1 MCFGLDIFGVNKGAK
16 QQAKALEEQARQER
30 LLAKANQQSLEGQI
44 ARQAAGDKAKELLSK
59 PIETT
64 DVTVGEVAPK
74 ATIDETGRRRTA
86 RSKFQMSGSG
96 GAGLGGL

>member
-1 MCFGLDIFGVNKGAK
+1 MCFGIDIFGVNKGAK
-16 QQAKALEEQARQER
+16 QQAKALEQQAKQER
-30 LLAKANQQSLEGQI
+30 LLAQANQQNLEGQI
-44 ARQAAGDKAKELLSK
+44 ARQAAGDKAKELSK
-59 PIETT
+59 PVETT

-86 RSKFQMSGSG
+86 RSKFQMSGVS